1 MTNEEQMQVLKEAIK
16 SNYKGSLAEILQPQ
30 QQPQGPEGV
39 AMQQQMPEMPVP
51 PASPPQINPASA
63 RPPVQD
69 NQGHLVQ
76 SYQSAPPGL
85 RNLPSG
91 PAEGMLIQKME
102 KGGTKDPNPKQPT
115 GYDDKPVISE
125 RTFDAF
131 KNLDVVKDSYEF
143 IPNIKP
149 HEMQNY
155 VEFDGKLVFKSDLEE
170 IQNETYQQYSDKAA
184 KLEYV
189 KPLSEEEFE
198 QLQAKR
204 LSYLFDQRRLDQE
217 NFVGSDILN
226 NYEDFKDIPEYSDYT
241 WKSGREMTNAPVYKA
256 MDKVLPAL
264 DKLTDAEV
272 QEFTRLINTLS
283 SPYTEAM
290 SENEDFG
297 QGDAFK
303 ILMGQD
309 LSGIKKYRKKMGLTK
324 GDILDLVQPGKN
336 AGVATKALASSAKA
350 VIRLKT
356 FQDGGPRR
364 TDGPRAIPS
373 NEGMTGMMKAKI
385 AMENEFGNNPAI
397 SRMIKP
403 TDKSY
408 DFGDGRTGTHHMG
421 SYGKSAI
428 PNIQDVGGSL
438 QYTGPRTDE
447 AIKFDREQDARYFAE
462 KYKDVAPAL
471 RKRKSGGYKP
481 KYPQKF
487 QEGGNDQV
495 TPYDM
500 DYVTYGSKEYNKAY
514 KEGRVA
520 STTYDEKGEPTLNMQ
535 MLPEVEIVTER
546 GSGPSTLES
555 AAYAQEVNPVIRGVQ
570 QSGREKVAL
579 ATLGL
584 PTAGIIGAE
593 LGLGYA
599 GQQLVRSGSQSAYT
613 NILKP
618 TAQKLIAPIKRYG
631 TKAATDFTNIMSKS
645 PAGQTL
651 MQTAKSKTGSLLSG
665 TYNTMKGMAV
675 PQAYGIIANQAQS
688 EIKGEGTVDN
698 RLQAFKKA
706 TDVVPQLA
714 KIKDTFKIGKDL
726 YDKDYDSAALRTVS
740 LLGDKNPLVKY
751 GTKLLNKFTDTDLV
765 ESTPEAAKNVGGKV
779 IEGVSTIKQALTP
792 EGKLI
797 AGNRYGGYRK
807 KLRKKKRK

>member
-51 PASPPQINPASA
+51 PASPPRINPASA
-63 RPPVQD
+63 QPPVQD

-115 GYDDKPVISE
+115 GSDDKAVVSE

-149 HEMQNY
+149 DEMQDY
-155 VEFDGKLVFKSDLEE
+155 VEYDGKLVDKEILKDYEE
-170 IQNETYQQYSDKAA
+170 IENPVIRKGVLSDI
-184 KLEYV
+184 
-189 KPLSEEEFE
+189 
-198 QLQAKR
+198 
-204 LSYLFDQRRLDQE
+204 FDQRRLDRE
-217 NFVGSDILN
+217 EYVGSNILKRYE
-226 NYEDFKDIPEYSDYT
+226 NYKDAGNADYT
-241 WKSGREMTNAPVYKA
+241 YETGKEMADAPVYKA

-264 DKLTDAEV
+264 DKLTDAEI

-350 VIRLKT
+350 VIRLK
-356 FQDGGPRR
+356 
-364 TDGPRAIPS
+364 
-373 NEGMTGMMKAKI
+373 
-385 AMENEFGNNPAI
+385 
-397 SRMIKP
+397 
-403 TDKSY
+403 
-408 DFGDGRTGTHHMG
+408 DF
-421 SYGKSAI
+421 
-428 PNIQDVGGSL
+428 
-438 QYTGPRTDE
+438 
-447 AIKFDREQDARYFAE
+447 
-462 KYKDVAPAL
+462 KD
-471 RKRKSGGYKP
+471 GGYKP

-487 QEGGNDQV
+487 NTGGMDERYAEYEENVFDTDDALSYDDFSRIASKYGDDAAYNAYYGKTGNVALKDDFIKSTKNIGYNPYTGRYAPIDQLQKQFSNVVPEG
-495 TPYDM
+495 YDFQ
-500 DYVTYGSKEYNKAY
+500 
-514 KEGRVA
+514 
-520 STTYDEKGEPTLNMQ
+520 TYDPTFIEKTAIGGGQGVVVQEKATNPDPLAEERELGTFTTEDLRDFSGAPKNFDTSTSRRRMGSFGRAWAQNKSGEMGKFAEDVSNIASVGVGGALMVPTIS
-535 MLPEVEIVTER
+535 ML
-546 GSGPSTLES
+546 G
-555 AAYAQEVNPVIRGVQ
+555 
-570 QSGREKVAL
+570 
-579 ATLGL
+579 
-584 PTAGIIGAE
+584 TAGAANVLRQTGRT
-593 LGLGYA
+593 LL
-599 GQQLVRSGSQSAYT
+599 S
-613 NILKP
+613 P
-618 TAQKLIAPIKRYG
+618 MKRYG
-631 TKAATDFTNIMSKS
+631 AKAATDFVNLTSKS
-645 PAGQTL
+645 PVGQTL
-651 MQTAKSKTGSLLSG
+651 MQTAKSKTGNILSG
-665 TYNTMKGMAV
+665 SYNIMKGMAV
-675 PQAYGIIANQAQS
+675 PKAYSILANQAQS
-688 EIKGEGTVDN
+688 EIKGEATRDN

-706 TDVVPQLA
+706 TDVVPQLS

-740 LLGDKNPLVKY
+740 LLGKKNPIVNY
-751 GTKLLNKFTDTDLV
+751 GTKFINKFTNTNLV
-765 ESTPEAAKNVGGKV
+765 KAAPEAAENVKGKV
-779 IEGVSTIKQALTP
+779 IEGISTLKQALTP
-792 EGKLI
+792 ENRQI

-807 KLRKKKRK
+807 KLRKKRRK